1 MKLVRQTRVGFGED
15 PEKVKEWLTWG
26 AGPRACQF
34 LVLGAKAR
42 AAIQGRQH
50 VTTADIQAVAHP
62 VLRHRVITN
71 FNAEAEGITP
81 DAIVDRLIEE
91 TPVEEGA
98 IGPDGAFAQVLRS

>member
-1 MKLVRQTRVGFGED
+1 M
-15 PEKVKEWLTWG
+15 
-26 AGPRACQF
+26 RASQF

-42 AAIQGRQH
+42 AALHARQH
-50 VTTADIQAVAHP
+50 VTTEDIRAVAHP

-81 DAIVDRLIEE
+81 DAIVDRLLEE
-91 TPVEEGA
+91 TPEAEGA